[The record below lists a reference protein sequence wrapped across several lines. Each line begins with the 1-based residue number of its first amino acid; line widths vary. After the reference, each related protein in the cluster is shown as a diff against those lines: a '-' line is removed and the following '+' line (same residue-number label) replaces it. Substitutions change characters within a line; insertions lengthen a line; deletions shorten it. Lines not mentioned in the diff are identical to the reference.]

1 LVEDGDLD
9 LDMGA
14 GHLSDVS
21 LTESV
26 LEDQTLQVNEV
37 MELLSHEL
45 RWLIVYD
52 QAGAV
57 VGAKHLIARKSGSAD
72 GASLHLCNLAIQNKT
87 YQHSSRA
94 FSPSPDK
101 PITTTAKAWT

>member
-1 LVEDGDLD
+1 
-9 LDMGA
+9 MGA
-14 GHLSDVS
+14 GHLPDVS
-21 LTESV
+21 FAERV
-26 LEDQTLQVNEV
+26 LEYQTLEINEV

-57 VGAKHLIARKSGSAD
+57 VGAKHLITRKSGSAD
-72 GASLHLCNLAIQNKT
+72 GASLHLCNLAKQNKT

-101 PITTTAKAWT
+101 SIATTAKTWT